1 MAHKYYK
8 DAGGGERK
16 LLEKYLTDD
25 KAKNP
30 KKIPYFLSPSKQ
42 YPGKFVLAYQP
53 SNRPKFEFISIVPDG
68 YRFRGKVYHSVNDLF
83 KWFKEN
89 YNSLVHTPISR
100 AYTYTPSSNITPSLA
115 SYPTPTLLD

>member
-1 MAHKYYK
+1 MTHKYYK

-16 LLEKYLTDD
+16 LLEKYLADE
-25 KAKNP
+25 KVKNP
-30 KKIPYFLSPSKQ
+30 KKIPYYVSANKQ
-42 YPGKFVLAYQP
+42 FPGKFVLAYQP
-53 SNRPKFEFISIVPDG
+53 SSRPKFELISIVPDG

-100 AYTYTPSSNITPSLA
+100 AYTPSLA